1 MQPGVLLYGFY
12 DRRPGASRAAPISVG
27 IGRRKRFSEHRTNAR
42 KYASKN
48 PGLYAAI
55 GEHLAL
61 GLEPEFRVLAVCND
75 HAHAA
80 ICEKRAIRIWG
91 RRTDPKPG
99 PLFNLSPGNGG
110 GAKGSSPE
118 GRAAQ
123 SAANRIKLHRP
134 ETRAKHLAALDR
146 IAKTVDHAAKG
157 PKMSQHIRETPGELE
172 RRVGYLDAAR
182 KNPEAVARQRA
193 ALSASIKAKWADP
206 EFRAKRVA
214 ALKGV
219 KKTLSQASLEARRS
233 NAQIAKAKRL
243 ARKVEEK

>member
-1 MQPGVLLYGFY
+1 MNAGVTLYGLY
-12 DRRPGASRAAPISVG
+12 DQRPGASRAAPIYVG
-27 IGRRKRFSEHRTNAR
+27 IGTPKRMRSHIALAKTRFHV
-42 KYASKN
+42 N
-48 PGLYAAI
+48 PGLYGAI
-55 GEHLAL
+55 LEHRAL
-61 GLEPEFRVLAVCND
+61 GLDLDFRTLAVCND
-75 HAHAA
+75 HKHAA

-99 PLFNLSPGNGG
+99 PLLNLSPGNGA

-118 GRAAQ
+118 YRAQQ

-157 PKMSQHIRETPGELE
+157 PKMARHIRETPGELE

-182 KNPEAVARQRA
+182 KDPELMARRA
-193 ALSASIKAKWADP
+193 AKAATTMKASWAAP
-206 EFRAKRVA
+206 EIRAKRVA

-219 KKTLSQASLEARRS
+219 KKTLSQASINARRN
-233 NAQIAKAKRL
+233 NAKIAQAKRL